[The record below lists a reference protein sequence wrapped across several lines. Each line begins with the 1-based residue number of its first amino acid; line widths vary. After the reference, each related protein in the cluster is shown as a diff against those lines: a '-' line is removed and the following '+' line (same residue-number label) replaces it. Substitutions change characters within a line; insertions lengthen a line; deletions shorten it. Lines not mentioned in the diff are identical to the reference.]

1 MLLTSLRD
9 ESKQTLRDNKGDT
22 TKELYVRIG
31 HPQPPA
37 VYIVR
42 GLAPSPDSSSSNPF
56 DLSTGYEPGTLKPS
70 ATLRASK
77 GPVTTMSNHTD
88 DPQQPKRR
96 KLPLYLECYERPG
109 DVNM

>member
-56 DLSTGYEPGTLKPS
+56 DLSTANSLSVQSLLANDLPGLTIYRLTS
-70 ATLRASK
+70 
-77 GPVTTMSNHTD
+77 
-88 DPQQPKRR
+88 
-96 KLPLYLECYERPG
+96 LPAVHLFNLLSLL
-109 DVNM
+109 VNGSTG